1 MSALDDPSAPPAQ
14 SDVDHASATASGH
27 DLSAQH
33 QAPNGGAGARPSS
46 AVPGAPRQHGGV
58 DGVDGGAHPPHGKE
72 IQQRAA
78 TIKQQYKHQKEKI
91 KNHNQPPGGYDA
103 TPIPDAPPGWTVK
116 FTFHRA
122 TNLPASDIST
132 QRSDP
137 FVLATLTTGLRKRH
151 KEDPNLEHRTPTMR
165 RNLEPE
171 WEDEWIVAN
180 VPSTGFKLKC
190 RIYDEDWP
198 DHNDRLGNVTIL
210 CHGISDQWTGFTN
223 SEFHVKKRA
232 GNKHTYFFKAVT
244 TAMHRGASM
253 TPKLYLSAQVLGP
266 SNSPPHGRIYT
277 VGPTFYFR
285 HFSPMIGRLAGVQV
299 NKDEEHDNNDHE
311 AEAAKEKA
319 VAKGGSEE
327 QQQQHEE
334 KKQNAQK
341 YDFQANE
348 IQLQGPVPENL
359 YHRYVEF
366 RPMIGMMFTRK
377 GLRGRILHKALSH
390 QHNRIY
396 NFDSS
401 TEYGRFEPCSEE
413 ASLQFLRLAHFDQ
426 GGRVFT
432 YVLTLDGL
440 FRFTET
446 GLEFGIDLL
455 SKHTMHSNVATY
467 IACSGEFFI
476 RRRKKP
482 SASAEPDQPT
492 HPSELLDGGPPDEAP
507 PTKPQ
512 YYQLV
517 IDNDSGTYRPDAS
530 VLPALREYMAR
541 NFPGLD
547 VVALGCDDE
556 EDKKLKERQREIKK
570 REGENMLVLSR
581 SPSSSS
587 ISSSDESD
595 LDEMQQAGDKG
606 HKSKRERFLDAVA
619 DESPM
624 HEFAKGFMPHSGG
637 QSEETTGPSG
647 TQQTTSGTTAG
658 ASHAK

>member
-1 MSALDDPSAPPAQ
+1 MSALDNPPAPQAQ
-14 SDVDHASATASGH
+14 SDVERANATTNGH
-27 DLSAQH
+27 DLSAQQH
-33 QAPNGGAGARPSS
+33 QAPDGGAGAKPSS
-46 AVPGAPRQHGGV
+46 AVPDAPQHGGV
-58 DGVDGGAHPPHGKE
+58 DGGATDGAHALNGMQKQ
-72 IQQRAA
+72 QQRAA
-78 TIKQQYKHQKEKI
+78 TIKQQYKQQYKHQKEKI
-91 KNHNQPPGGYDA
+91 KNHNQPPGGYDD

-137 FVLATLTTGLRKRH
+137 FVEATLTTGLRKRH
-151 KEDPNLEHRTPTMR
+151 KEDPNLTHRTPTMR

-171 WEDEWIVAN
+171 WEDEWVVAN

-198 DHNDRLGNVTIL
+198 DHNDRLGNVTVL
-210 CHGISDQWTGFTN
+210 CHGINNQWTGFTN
-223 SEFHVKKRA
+223 SEFDVKKRA
-232 GNKHTYFFKAVT
+232 GAKHTYLFKAVT
-244 TAMHRGASM
+244 TAVHRGASM

-266 SNSPPHGRIYT
+266 SNSPPHGRMYT
-277 VGPTFYFR
+277 VGPTYYFR
-285 HFSPMIGRLAGVQV
+285 HFSPMIGRLAGIQV

-311 AEAAKEKA
+311 AVAAKEQA
-319 VAKGGSEE
+319 VAEGGSEA
-327 QQQQHEE
+327 QQQKQEE

-476 RRRKKP
+476 RRLNKP
-482 SASAEPDQPT
+482 SGSSEAESDQPPG
-492 HPSELLDGGPPDEAP
+492 HPE
-507 PTKPQ
+507 

-556 EDKKLKERQREIKK
+556 EDKKGKERQREIKK
-570 REGENMLVLSR
+570 QDGENMIVLNR

-606 HKSKRERFLDAVA
+606 RKSKRERFLDAVA

-624 HEFAKGFMPHSGG
+624 HELTKGFMPGAGG
-637 QSEETTGPSG
+637 QPEEKAGPSG
-647 TQQTTSGTTAG
+647 TQSTTGGANGSATGGT
-658 ASHAK
+658 SHAQ